1 MRTFVMSSESRD
13 IPLRNLYPNAT
24 GLFLSCAQN
33 GGHARNKGGPA
44 IAQPQPKTPREV
56 GGWSDEAPALEC
68 GGKRSATPLFLCKR
82 LADEKSASLR
92 FAGAVQNTAMSAFG

>member
-44 IAQPQPKTPREV
+44 IAQAQPKTPREV
-56 GGWSDEAPALEC
+56 GGWPDPAPAVRVRWEAERHTACLLQQGRVRE
-68 GGKRSATPLFLCKR
+68 KRDR
-82 LADEKSASLR
+82 R
-92 FAGAVQNTAMSAFG
+92 FALPAQCKIRL